1 MFNSKQTFTEVAI
14 IRSFQSM
21 FSSYL
26 WKLHGT
32 DLVLKV
38 MLPMVGLAS
47 DTDVFQEFPEA

>member
-1 MFNSKQTFTEVAI
+1 MFNSKQTFTEVAV